1 VIAPSVFAWVALGGG
16 LGAVLRLL
24 ISTWMA
30 SPEPRFPWATLF
42 INIAG
47 SFGIGLLW
55 GLGQQQPWFEQWGR
69 YLLVTGVLGGFTTFS
84 AFSFET
90 VALVDAGRYLPA
102 LVYVLA
108 SVAVCIIAAWAGLK
122 VTGY

>member
-1 VIAPSVFAWVALGGG
+1 VIAPAALAWAALGGSA
-16 LGAVLRLL
+16 GALLRLL
-24 ISTWMA
+24 ISSWFA

-47 SFGIGLLW
+47 SLGIGLLW

-69 YLLVTGVLGGFTTFS
+69 YLLVTGFLGGFTTFS

-90 VALVDAGRYLPA
+90 MALVDGGRYLAA

-108 SVAVCIIAAWAGLK
+108 SVTVCIIAAWAGLRFA
-122 VTGY
+122 GY